1 MGMGPCRRRRS
12 SSRCRSLAHSRTQT
26 THGPGPDHRSQPGTC
41 RSFNSAATGTALRPQ
56 SAGHKPSP
64 LSAQRPG
71 RAPVR
76 LRLQRAPNNPS
87 SAAPRP
93 HTRRRPQRK
102 IPPAV
107 TCCVALSLADK
118 RLNPATG
125 ISGHLRIQT
134 FAVLG
139 AQRKGVGWDRIR
151 SHPTPLARNDPG

>member
-1 MGMGPCRRRRS
+1 MGLGSCRRRRS
-12 SSRCRSLAHSRTQT
+12 SSYCRSLAHSRTQT

-41 RSFNSAATGTALRPQ
+41 RSLDFGTTGTALRPQ

-76 LRLQRAPNNPS
+76 LRLQRAPDDPSS

-102 IPPAV
+102 IPPPV
-107 TCCVALSLADK
+107 RLSSTAIPDRRSRRPSQDFVHTK
-118 RLNPATG
+118 RRRPVHAK
-125 ISGHLRIQT
+125 LRSVRQLCKPSDSQNRGDST
-134 FAVLG
+134 
-139 AQRKGVGWDRIR
+139 
-151 SHPTPLARNDPG
+151 